1 MTNSN
6 ETRDAKP
13 LAVSVKLACKLIGVG
28 NTKMWGLIK
37 DGRVNTVS
45 IGRASTPLWNH
56 CLGRQLPAIAV
67 KPTKQTNEKAPFW

>member
-45 IGRASTPLWNH
+45 IGRRRLVLYASLESLLGSPTPGNRGEAH
-56 CLGRQLPAIAV
+56 
-67 KPTKQTNEKAPFW
+67 